1 MAQQTKVLIAKPDRQ
16 NSVPLPM
23 VKEKWTPCGKEK
35 DFLLLWIVTWSPH
48 AGCAAQCVHTRT
60 KYVSVKK

>member
-35 DFLLLWIVTWSPH
+35 DSLSSFGLSLGLLMQAVPH
-48 AGCAAQCVHTRT
+48 NVCTHAQNT
-60 KYVSVKK
+60 